1 MVETEIGAACGTMAA
16 VEKKLAAVE
25 IGVVDVRN
33 GAERAVT
40 YRTKNGV
47 VLVHG
52 IDFGS
57 VLYGILDGIGG
68 IWVAHHI
75 SFSHRM
81 SLFLFCE

>member
-1 MVETEIGAACGTMAA
+1 MGMGWKSMVEAEIGAAYGTMAA

-52 IDFGS
+52 ICKYFMLATFWMTKT
-57 VLYGILDGIGG
+57 LYVM
-68 IWVAHHI
+68 VAI
-75 SFSHRM
+75 
-81 SLFLFCE
+81 

>member
-1 MVETEIGAACGTMAA
+1 MGMGWKRMVETEIGAACGTMAA
-16 VEKKLAAVE
+16 VE
-25 IGVVDVRN
+25 IGVVGERN
-33 GAERAVT
+33 GAERAVA
-40 YRTKNGV
+40 YWTKNGV